1 MLGNTLIENM
11 DQSARDNLS
20 RSFTLTESLFQDLYN
35 NTVKIKHLE
44 LIIEKNETFLA
55 VANVVEKYKN
65 SSIPLTSS
73 ALKNTLLCREK
84 DLKVL
89 EDVIATVRKLQYFFR
104 EIRESELSE
113 NYIFNHLLCQK
124 LYFLNNY
131 KYLQI
136 HVLQNEGDNSM
147 IIE

>member
-1 MLGNTLIENM
+1 M
-11 DQSARDNLS
+11 DRSAQDNLS

-44 LIIEKNETFLA
+44 LIIEKKETFLA

-73 ALKNTLLCREK
+73 ALKNILLCREK

-104 EIRESELSE
+104 EIRESELS
-113 NYIFNHLLCQK
+113 
-124 LYFLNNY
+124 
-131 KYLQI
+131 
-136 HVLQNEGDNSM
+136 
-147 IIE
+147 